1 MKTSKLYFF
10 SLKSPLLN
18 NTQINYIF
26 FLHISILTYKFT
38 NINTYII
45 INIEVINMKLKG
57 SKTMKNLMTAFAG
70 ECQAAMRYMYFAK
83 TADKEGF
90 VQISRIFEE
99 TMRNEQAHAKRL
111 FKYLNEELKGEE
123 VEIEAAYPVQLGNTK
138 ENLESAYKG
147 ENFEAEKCI
156 LNLQK
161 LQKKKALKKSATH
174 LQKLE
179 KLKKHTK
186 QDIENYTI
194 IL

>member
-1 MKTSKLYFF
+1 
-10 SLKSPLLN
+10 
-18 NTQINYIF
+18 
-26 FLHISILTYKFT
+26 
-38 NINTYII
+38 
-45 INIEVINMKLKG
+45 MKLKG

-147 ENFEAEKCI
+147 ENFEAEKMYPEFAKIAEEEGFKEISHTFTEIGEAEEAHEARYRKLHENIVNDRVFKREEKVKWLC
-156 LNLQK
+156 LNCGYIHEGK
-161 LQKKKALKKSATH
+161 EAPEKCPACDHPKKYFELFV
-174 LQKLE
+174 
-179 KLKKHTK
+179 
-186 QDIENYTI
+186 ENY
-194 IL
+194 